1 MKICIVLSTRPEII
15 KLAPIIKLLQSKKK
29 NFFLINTNQH
39 HIKNMS
45 DIFFNFFDIPE
56 PKYNIRAPNKTYGGF
71 FSKTI
76 LDIEKIL
83 FKERPNYLIVQGDTN
98 TAFAGCF
105 AASILNRKYFEYK
118 ILWSIAPFSL
128 LGVIIGTILFKFLN
142 LSMIS
147 IFIGMISLLYVLFN
161 YLIVD
166 TKLKK
171 IPFYGSKSFWGA
183 LAGFTSFALHSGG
196 LPLNIYF
203 MTIYNKKVLKI
214 IIQNAETRH
223 FRNRV
228 LREGKVA
235 AMVAEAWAAFFGRDT
250 SETGR

>member
-1 MKICIVLSTRPEII
+1 MFEL
-15 KLAPIIKLLQSKKK
+15 
-29 NFFLINTNQH
+29 N
-39 HIKNMS
+39 
-45 DIFFNFFDIPE
+45 
-56 PKYNIRAPNKTYGGF
+56 Y
-71 FSKTI
+71 
-76 LDIEKIL
+76 
-83 FKERPNYLIVQGDTN
+83 YLIVSFSILLFAISKSGFSGGGLALISVTLLSITYGPL
-98 TAFAGCF
+98 TAIAILMPMLIICDVI
-105 AASILNRKYFEYK
+105 ALYLNRKYFDYK

-147 IFIGMISLLYVLFN
+147 IFIGMISLIYVLFN

-203 MTIYNKKVLKI
+203 MSIYNKKV
-214 IIQNAETRH
+214 Q
-223 FRNRV
+223 F
-228 LREGKVA
+228 VA
-235 AMVAEAWAAFFGRDT
+235 GVVFSIALVNLFKLIPYFYLEILNLEKLF
-250 SETGR
+250 S